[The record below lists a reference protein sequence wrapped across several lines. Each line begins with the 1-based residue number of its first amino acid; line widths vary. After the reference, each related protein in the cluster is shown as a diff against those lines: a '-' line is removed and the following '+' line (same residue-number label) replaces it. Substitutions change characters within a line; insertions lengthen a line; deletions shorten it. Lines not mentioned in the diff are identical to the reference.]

1 MCLVKNAVLF
11 IYFLIL
17 SLALKGFLRGTYLN
31 LFQAI
36 LILSKVISFLF
47 GID

>member
-1 MCLVKNAVLF
+1 MQFYLF
-11 IYFLIL
+11 IFLIL
-17 SLALKGFLRGTYLN
+17 SLALKGFLHGTYLN

-36 LILSKVISFLF
+36 LILSKVISFFF

>member
-1 MCLVKNAVLF
+1 MQFYLF
-11 IYFLIL
+11 ILLIL
-17 SLALKGFLRGTYLN
+17 SLALKGFLHGTYLN

>member
-1 MCLVKNAVLF
+1 MCLFKNAVLCIF
-11 IYFLIL
+11 FLIL
-17 SLALKGFLRGTYLN
+17 SLALKGFLHGTYLN